1 MRYIIFLFSPV
12 VARWNVWAF
21 IVLRVFQG
29 MFEGVTFPAL
39 HAMIARWVPLE
50 ERNSFMSRSFMGS
63 VFGLVITF
71 PLCGYMRLLEIKMQ
85 CLHTDYLKLRQF
97 EFLAAYISIVWPICM
112 EAGGFLSGTG
122 PPMHMPV
129 VIQTI

>member
-1 MRYIIFLFSPV
+1 MAALPLMTPLQTDRVNGARTVSYHFFLFSPV

-71 PLCGYMRLLEIKMQ
+71 PLCGYMRLLEIK
-85 CLHTDYLKLRQF
+85 
-97 EFLAAYISIVWPICM
+97 V
-112 EAGGFLSGTG
+112 
-122 PPMHMPV
+122 
-129 VIQTI
+129 